1 MAASAGIWWR
11 LEGMGGG
18 DMPGPVAAARAR
30 IGWGP
35 CLVGRK
41 GQRRGADGVCGVKWG
56 GQRNW
61 RVIVSITTA
70 LFVASVVLSA
80 FVLLITLFRR
90 PSGRKEP
97 AVQRMEDEIRRLR
110 ARLPRDEARAE
121 RYARDEAVR
130 EIGDLKARIARGES
144 S

>member
-1 MAASAGIWWR
+1 M
-11 LEGMGGG
+11 
-18 DMPGPVAAARAR
+18 
-30 IGWGP
+30 
-35 CLVGRK
+35 
-41 GQRRGADGVCGVKWG
+41 
-56 GQRNW
+56 
-61 RVIVSITTA
+61 SITTA

-80 FVLLITLFRR
+80 FVLLINLFRR

-110 ARLPRDEARAE
+110 ERLPRDEARAE

-144 S
+144 P